1 MPKPAAAA
9 ATTTQRQSGERH
21 HHHHHHHHH
30 RRREDTAR
38 RQQEDPQREEQQD
51 REAAEESARQGP
63 ISMTDFEKRCE
74 TIKLGANE
82 ALLWMSDYRKLDP
95 RRKKRRM
102 GGLLTELQEKK
113 GELTDQYMA
122 LADLDVDTSAFDS
135 DRKRKALLSNA
146 FSKLTAVQRAVGELT
161 QERDSLGEGKGSPE
175 AKRRYF
181 QEKLKSQYAYKP
193 VEGDAT
199 IRCEVGGDPLEVTIQ
214 FLDHGKPYNPLAKE
228 DPDVTLSAEERGI
241 GGLGIFMV
249 KKSMDSLDYEYHD
262 GKNILTIKK
271 SL

>member
-1 MPKPAAAA
+1 MKTLIVPARID
-9 ATTTQRQSGERH
+9 QLEVVQEFI
-21 HHHHHHHHH
+21 
-30 RRREDTAR
+30 
-38 RQQEDPQREEQQD
+38 QQELEKQDCSPKAQIQISISVEEIFVNI
-51 REAAEESARQGP
+51 AH
-63 ISMTDFEKRCE
+63 
-74 TIKLGANE
+74 
-82 ALLWMSDYRKLDP
+82 
-95 RRKKRRM
+95 
-102 GGLLTELQEKK
+102 
-113 GELTDQYMA
+113 
-122 LADLDVDTSAFDS
+122 
-135 DRKRKALLSNA
+135 
-146 FSKLTAVQRAVGELT
+146 
-161 QERDSLGEGKGSPE
+161 
-175 AKRRYF
+175 
-181 QEKLKSQYAYKP
+181 YAYKP